1 VDSPEDDF
9 VAAQNLMNAIT
20 RRQKT
25 DQGSGFMRI
34 FWSDSIGLSR
44 TQILLLRG
52 CIETRAGTGFRDFVT
67 G

>member
-1 VDSPEDDF
+1 
-9 VAAQNLMNAIT
+9 
-20 RRQKT
+20 
-25 DQGSGFMRI
+25 MRI